1 MAYRLPPLHT
11 MRLFEAAGRLGSFK
25 AAAAELLITPSAVSH
40 GVQSLEDWLG
50 VELFIRGNR
59 SLALSAAGSAY
70 LPQVQS
76 ILDRLT
82 EASTTLPGQRPS
94 GRLTISAAPSFA
106 LLWLMPHLPH
116 FQVMHPGI
124 EIAVDTQHHQVT
136 FPRDGI
142 DLAIRMGRGDWPG
155 LAAHHLI
162 QEQLVPVAAPA
173 LAAKLTSL
181 ADLSG
186 VTLLRVADVSE
197 DWERWAEL
205 AGISLPS
212 TTRSLSF
219 DTIHMAMSAAAQGL
233 GIAIGRLPLIGAD
246 LAAGRLIPV
255 FGPPRGCD
263 TGYWLVASPPA
274 LQRPEAKAFRRW
286 IVSDLATVVPMI
298 RVS

>member
-11 MRLFEAAGRLGSFK
+11 LRLFEAAGRLGSFK
-25 AAAAELLITPSAVSH
+25 AAAAELLVTPSAVSH

-70 LPQVQS
+70 LPDVQAT
-76 ILDRLT
+76 LDRLA

-106 LLWLMPHLPH
+106 LLWLMPHLPR
-116 FQVMHPGI
+116 FQALHPEI
-124 EIAVDTQHHQVT
+124 EIAVDTQHQQVA

-173 LAAKLTSL
+173 LAARLKTP
-181 ADLSG
+181 ADLAEH
-186 VTLLRVADVSE
+186 TLLRVADVSE
-197 DWERWAEL
+197 DWESWATL
-205 AGISLPS
+205 AGVAVPTPI
-212 TTRSLSF
+212 RSLSF
-219 DTIHMAMSAAAQGL
+219 DTIHMAMSAAARGL
-233 GIAIGRLPLIGAD
+233 GVAIGRLPLITAD
-246 LAAGRLIPV
+246 LAADRLVPV

-263 TGYWLVASPPA
+263 TGYWLVALPPA

-286 IVSDLATVVPMI
+286 IVSDLGADLAGAT
-298 RVS
+298 

>member
-11 MRLFEAAGRLGSFK
+11 LRLFEAAGRLGSFK
-25 AAAAELLITPSAVSH
+25 VAAAELLVTPSAVSH

-59 SLALSAAGSAY
+59 SLELSIAGAAY
-70 LPQVQS
+70 LPEVQVV
-76 ILDRLT
+76 LDRLA

-106 LLWLMPHLPH
+106 LLWLMPHLSR
-116 FQVMHPGI
+116 FQAQHPGI
-124 EIAVDTQHHQVT
+124 EIAVDTQHQQVA
-136 FPRDGI
+136 FPRDGV

-173 LAAKLTSL
+173 LAARLKTPVDL
-181 ADLSG
+181 AE
-186 VTLLRVADVSE
+186 VPLLRVADVSE
-197 DWERWAEL
+197 DWESWATL
-205 AGISLPS
+205 AGVTLPLGI
-212 TTRSLSF
+212 RSLSF

-233 GIAIGRLPLIGAD
+233 GVAIGRLPLITAD
-246 LAAGRLIPV
+246 LAAGRLVPV

-263 TGYWLVASPPA
+263 TGYWLVALPPA

-286 IVSDLATVVPMI
+286 IVSELGEGYPAK
-298 RVS
+298 